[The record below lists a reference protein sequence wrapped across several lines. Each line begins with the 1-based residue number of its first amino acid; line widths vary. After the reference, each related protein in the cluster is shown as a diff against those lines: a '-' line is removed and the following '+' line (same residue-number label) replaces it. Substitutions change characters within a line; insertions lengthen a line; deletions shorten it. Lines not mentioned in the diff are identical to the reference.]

1 MIGTLGAKIVFEVS
15 DEKVLTFASMTR
27 EISGRW
33 AEHEALGVKPKP
45 EFLGP
50 GLQTGTMEITLSA
63 TLGVKP
69 RDVLEAVEEMVES
82 GAAEYL
88 IIGNKPVGRNP
99 FRLVSSSETWGT
111 VYSRGE
117 LARATLSITLG
128 EYT

>member
-1 MIGTLGAKIVFEVS
+1 MIGTLGRKIIFEVS
-15 DEKVLTFASMTR
+15 DEKVLTFLNMTR
-27 EISGRW
+27 EITSRW
-33 AEHEALGVKPKP
+33 AEHEVLGVKPKP

-50 GLQTGTMEITLSA
+50 GLQAGTLEITLSA

-69 RDVLEAVEEMVES
+69 RAVLEAVEAMVES
-82 GAAEYL
+82 GTAEYL

-99 FRLVSSSETWGT
+99 FRLVSSSETWAT

-117 LARATLSITLG
+117 LAKAKLTITLG

>member
-1 MIGTLGAKIVFEVS
+1 MIGTLGRKIVFEVS
-15 DEKVLTFASMTR
+15 DEKVLTFSGMSR
-27 EISGRW
+27 EISSRW

-50 GLQTGTMEITLSA
+50 ALQSVTLEITLSA
-63 TLGVKP
+63 TLGIKP
-69 RDVLEAVEEMVES
+69 RDILEAVEAMVES
-82 GAAEYL
+82 GTAEYL
-88 IIGNKPVGRNP
+88 IIGNRPVGRNP

-117 LARATLSITLG
+117 LARAQLSITLG

>member
-1 MIGTLGAKIVFEVS
+1 MIGTLGTKIVFEVS

-50 GLQTGTMEITLSA
+50 GLQTGTLEITLSA

-69 RDVLEAVEEMVES
+69 RDELEAVEEMVES

-88 IIGNKPVGRNP
+88 TIGNKPVGRNP